1 MSKKVDW
8 IKGVVIHPIHKMEIF
23 DVIKSY
29 ELGLDSWPQKCPSM
43 HFPFLGMSFLSVFP
57 SALCKVDAAVDYSQP
72 K

>member
-1 MSKKVDW
+1 
-8 IKGVVIHPIHKMEIF
+8 MEIF